1 MLSILSHITI
11 GDLVGFCACFGL
23 QIGTEGRAQL
33 RAEPAV
39 RVAVGVQDHM
49 DLRAPGKD
57 VENMGGIWV
66 LYILIWEIYVIYVE
80 KMLFI
85 YLHKLLY
92 FLARLPRQL
101 NLTMELAARLVNS
114 ALGISSLVT
123 ASLAASLS
131 FFFFW
136 ATCASL
142 EGTFPPKCR

>member
-39 RVAVGVQDHM
+39 NVAVGVQDHM

-101 NLTMELAARLVNS
+101 NLTMELAARLVM
-114 ALGISSLVT
+114 
-123 ASLAASLS
+123 
-131 FFFFW
+131 
-136 ATCASL
+136 
-142 EGTFPPKCR
+142 

>member
-39 RVAVGVQDHM
+39 NVAVGVQDHM

-80 KMLFI
+80 KNVI
-85 YLHKLLY
+85 YLSAQITL
-92 FLARLPRQL
+92 FLSSSPSS
-101 NLTMELAARLVNS
+101 VKS
-114 ALGISSLVT
+114 HHGISSSARYVG
-123 ASLAASLS
+123 
-131 FFFFW
+131 FW
-136 ATCASL
+136 N
-142 EGTFPPKCR
+142 